1 MPDNYRYLDNVKGF
15 NAIGR
20 VAYFGGC
27 MTQLTPTISEAM
39 KTIFDAAG
47 VKYWHL
53 DGNRSIC
60 CGRPLLQQ
68 GFNKQA
74 ADLRRKVSE
83 LITSCHATALVTSCP
98 ICYHTF
104 KHEYNLQIPIYHHT
118 EYIDMLIK
126 NGKLSISQSNT
137 TFTYHDPCDLGRGT
151 GIYEQPREVLKAIG
165 QLKKIS
171 AEKENSLCC
180 GMNLG
185 NTVLTLEQ
193 QTKLRDSALEV
204 LTEPN
209 PDVVVTACPMCKK
222 AFRHGTEANVKDI
235 AEVVAEQLNK

>member
-1 MPDNYRYLDNVKGF
+1 
-15 NAIGR
+15 
-20 VAYFGGC
+20 
-27 MTQLTPTISEAM
+27 M

-53 DGNRSIC
+53 DGERAIC
-60 CGRPLLQQ
+60 CGRPLMQQ

-74 ADLRRKVSE
+74 ADLRRKITE
-83 LITSCHATALVTSCP
+83 LIASCNATALVTSCP

-104 KHEYNLQIPIYHHT
+104 KHEYKLTIPVYHHT
-118 EYIDMLIK
+118 EFIDKLIK
-126 NGKLSISQSNT
+126 SGKLSVKQSDS
-137 TFTYHDPCDLGRGT
+137 TFTFHDPCDLGRGS
-151 GIYEQPREVLKAIG
+151 GIYRQPREVLKAVG
-165 QLKKIS
+165 RLKKIS

-185 NTVLTLEQ
+185 NTVLSLEQ
-193 QTKLRDSALEV
+193 QTKLRDKSLAV

-235 AEVVAEQLNK
+235 AEVVAERLNN